1 MRGGRDLRVG
11 LVCCSTNSAAEF
23 AAQRLVSLD
32 VVSGDAASALSWDV
46 SVIVLRGGDEWMN
59 ETVLEL
65 RSRGVGTPLLG
76 LRASDDTAGAC
87 ALLEHGIDGYL
98 PESSADEELI
108 AFVRALA
115 RRGPT
120 VSATQGGDVT
130 LSYSARTLR
139 LRGQEF
145 KFGPVAFSVVRYL
158 VENRGRWVSQRE
170 IVERAIG
177 SHYRQESAVARV
189 QIHQI
194 RKLLG
199 EYQSCIQQDGRRG
212 CGYRFALDAE
222 QAPSGE
228 GDDGNDAGCSGTM
241 LRGAVADL
249 ELQ

>member
-11 LVCCSTNSAAEF
+11 LVCCSTKTAELT
-23 AAQRLVSLD
+23 AQRFVGLD
-32 VVSGDAASALSWDV
+32 VVSGDATAALSWDV
-46 SVIVLRGGDEWMN
+46 SVIVLWGEDEWMN
-59 ETVLEL
+59 EIVLEM

-76 LRASDDTAGAC
+76 LRASDDTGGAC

-98 PESSADEELI
+98 LESSADEELT

-120 VSATQGGDVT
+120 ASATQSGDVT

-199 EYQSCIQQDGRRG
+199 EQQSCIQQDGRRG
-212 CGYRFALDAE
+212 CGYRFTLDA
-222 QAPSGE
+222 PTGE
-228 GDDGNDAGCSGTM
+228 GDDGNDASCSGTM